1 MYIQLN
7 IIYLKGVINM
17 AQINIRIDDNLK
29 EQAEILFEELGLN
42 MSTAFNVF
50 IRQSIRQGGI
60 PFEITTQVDPFFNES
75 NMKILQESLKEA
87 NEGRFVSKSLG
98 IEGNGAMKINFTE
111 IAWKDYIYWQ
121 GQDKKTIKQ

>member
-1 MYIQLN
+1 
-7 IIYLKGVINM
+7 M

-60 PFEITTQVDPFFNES
+60 PFKITTQVDPFFSES
-75 NMKILQESLKEA
+75 NIKVLQESIKEA
-87 NEGRFVSKSLG
+87 SESKFVSKSL
-98 IEGNGAMKINFTE
+98 EELKEME
-111 IAWKDYIYWQ
+111 Q
-121 GQDKKTIKQ
+121 

>member
-1 MYIQLN
+1 
-7 IIYLKGVINM
+7 M

-60 PFEITTQVDPFFNES
+60 PFEITTQVDPFFSES

-87 NEGRFVSKSLG
+87 NEGRFVSKSL
-98 IEGNGAMKINFTE
+98 EELKEME
-111 IAWKDYIYWQ
+111 Q
-121 GQDKKTIKQ
+121 